1 MCLTRNSRK
10 FPCSKERKSFT
21 WKCLAN
27 FFSKDARW
35 SKVKVEFWED
45 TLSLMYC
52 LTLAA
57 RHSGEKITWQH

>member
-10 FPCSKERKSFT
+10 FPCSKERKSLT

-57 RHSGEKITWQH
+57 RHSGENITWQH